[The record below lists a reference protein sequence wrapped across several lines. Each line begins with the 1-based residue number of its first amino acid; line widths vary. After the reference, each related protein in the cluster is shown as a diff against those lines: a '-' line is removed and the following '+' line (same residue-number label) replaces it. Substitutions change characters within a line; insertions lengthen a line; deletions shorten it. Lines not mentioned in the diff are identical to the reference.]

1 MTTPIDW
8 SEQEVNYASQ
18 ISDDLYHKL
27 RTEFILRLFPAD
39 VNLVV
44 DFGCGEGFFS
54 ELMLRRNL
62 AKRIIGLDPSP
73 NLIEIAS
80 KNKYLS
86 HDQNCKISL
95 GGVSELADIQE
106 SSVDLVIAL
115 NVLAYMKPSEESLF
129 YKESSRILKLG
140 GFLLVTHSNVLF
152 DMFIMNNLTVDFF
165 ITNFKIDISEFLDLK
180 ELIPVQTYGIRE
192 NPLSYSTKLS
202 EYGFK
207 QLNIDFFHHHSE
219 LPRRSNNL
227 ARNQISAELE
237 LRPKSQNPNWQEFF
251 ISSTFGVL
259 ARLC

>member
-1 MTTPIDW
+1 MPIDW
-8 SEQEVNYASQ
+8 FEQEVNYASQ

-27 RTEFILRLFPAD
+27 RTEFVLRLFPAE

-54 ELMLRRNL
+54 ELMLRRKF
-62 AKRIIGLDPSP
+62 AKKVIGLDPSP

-80 KNKYLS
+80 KNQYLS
-86 HDQNCKISL
+86 HNQNCKISL
-95 GGVSELADIQE
+95 GGASELADIQE

-129 YKESSRILKLG
+129 YKESSRILKPG
-140 GFLLVTHSNVLF
+140 GYLLVTHSNVLF
-152 DMFIMNNLTVDFF
+152 DMFTMNNLTVDFF
-165 ITNFKIDISEFLDLK
+165 IRNFKVDISEFLDLK
-180 ELIPVQTYGIRE
+180 ELAPVQTYGIRE

-207 QLNIDFFHHHSE
+207 QLKIDFFHHHSD

-227 ARNQISAELE
+227 ARNQVSHELE
-237 LRPKSQNPNWQEFF
+237 LRSKIRYPDWQEFF
-251 ISSTFGVL
+251 MSSTFGVL